1 MSDDITDLDAMALS
15 RAIHAR
21 RVSCREVMQAYLR
34 RIGRLNPQARAIVN
48 QVPDDAAL
56 AEAERCDAELA
67 RGRGRGLRR
76 GSRGWLHGIPQAVKD
91 TGHAAGLPTTQ
102 GSPLLKDAIA
112 AEDSLY
118 VARTRAAGAIVIGK
132 TNMPELGLG
141 SHTYNALFGATPNPW
156 DPARSVGGSSG
167 GAAAALALRLLPV
180 ADGSDFMGSLRNPAG
195 WTHTF
200 GLRPSRGR
208 VPGWPKPDVWVAQ
221 LGTDGPMA
229 RTVAD
234 LAALLTTQAGPDPR
248 VPLALDTPPGSFV
261 PDARAGEHG
270 LRGLRIGWLADLGGH
285 LAVEPG
291 ILPACESALARCAD
305 AGAHVEPAALGF
317 DPARLWQAWLVWR
330 RALVAP
336 TVAALLAV
344 PGARRRIKPEALWE
358 HDQARGLTFERFLQA
373 SEVRTAFTAHMA
385 ALFGRYDLLA
395 LPVAQVWPF
404 EIGQTWPRRVAGR
417 PMDTYHRWMETTLY
431 ATFAGLPALS
441 APAGFHPNGRWPA
454 GVQLIG
460 PPRGDALLLRAAAA
474 YEARAQ
480 ALLERRP
487 VDPG

>member
-1 MSDDITDLDAMALS
+1 MSDDITDLDAIALS

-234 LAALLTTQAGPDPR
+234 LAALLTTQAVLAGAGCASAGWPTSAATWRWSRASCRPARRRWRAAPTPARTWSRPHSASTRRGCGRRGWCGGARWWRPR
-248 VPLALDTPPGSFV
+248 WQRCWRCP
-261 PDARAGEHG
+261 ARAGASSP
-270 LRGLRIGWLADLGGH
+270 R
-285 LAVEPG
+285 
-291 ILPACESALARCAD
+291 RC
-305 AGAHVEPAALGF
+305 GSTT
-317 DPARLWQAWLVWR
+317 R
-330 RALVAP
+330 RAA
-336 TVAALLAV
+336 
-344 PGARRRIKPEALWE
+344 
-358 HDQARGLTFERFLQA
+358 
-373 SEVRTAFTAHMA
+373 
-385 ALFGRYDLLA
+385 
-395 LPVAQVWPF
+395 
-404 EIGQTWPRRVAGR
+404 
-417 PMDTYHRWMETTLY
+417 
-431 ATFAGLPALS
+431 
-441 APAGFHPNGRWPA
+441 
-454 GVQLIG
+454 
-460 PPRGDALLLRAAAA
+460 
-474 YEARAQ
+474 
-480 ALLERRP
+480 
-487 VDPG
+487 